1 MKVILRENIPQL
13 GSVGDVVEVRD
24 GFARNYLIPR
34 ELAYYASPSA
44 LKRIEFERKQYERKQ
59 QRLREQAEL
68 TAAQLAELQISIP
81 MRVGEEGKLFG
92 SVTPQMIA
100 DELALR
106 GFHIDRRSIVLDEP
120 IKTLGIYEV
129 KVRLFQD
136 IVGTL
141 KVWVISHE

>member
-1 MKVILRENIPQL
+1 
-13 GSVGDVVEVRD
+13 
-24 GFARNYLIPR
+24 
-34 ELAYYASPSA
+34 
-44 LKRIEFERKQYERKQ
+44 
-59 QRLREQAEL
+59 
-68 TAAQLAELQISIP
+68 

-106 GFHIDRRSIVLDEP
+106 GFSIDRRSIIIEEP

-141 KVWVISHE
+141 KIWVISQE

>member
-1 MKVILRENIPQL
+1 MKVILRENVPQL
-13 GSVGDVVEVRD
+13 GSIGDVVEVRD
-24 GFARNYLIPR
+24 GYARNYLIPR
-34 ELAYYASPSA
+34 QLAYYASESA
-44 LKRIEFERKQYERKQ
+44 LKRIEIERKHYERKQ

-106 GFHIDRRSIVLDEP
+106 GFQIDRRSIIIEEP

-141 KVWVISHE
+141 KIWVISQE